1 LDHFFTSVNI
11 IMANQYT
18 PEEIQDIFDRYHEAI
33 NRGIPVTKEL
43 AEELADAKKGI
54 KNYTFT
60 LNQSL
65 KQLGQTTKQTIGNIA
80 NGAKGVS
87 VFNDNLSA
95 AADTASV
102 AAASFGPLGV
112 AVGLVIKALTF
123 FVITATKQSD
133 KLFESFQ
140 SLSRSGSVG
149 AQGMTDVFQ
158 SMKRFGYTIDELDKM
173 TAVMAENSRNFAMFS
188 GTAATGGKQLGELVD
203 GFRDARVNLQ
213 ALGLST
219 DEQVRAASGY
229 YKQMGRLG
237 RATEATSSG
246 ALAYIKEM
254 ETLTRLT
261 GLQRADLEAQREA
274 AEAIDA
280 FQAALA
286 DAGPAA
292 AKNMRETF
300 DRLSAIDPEIAQGY
314 AESVNGIITGSEAQM
329 KYLRSTNFEGLEI
342 AQRTTHDLS
351 MTASKVGDSLADL
364 YKGNQQLQRDFA
376 KVGVDYFGKGRSH
389 TILANKEFS
398 KATGKATEEVEGLY
412 AGMDAAT
419 RAQAEARVA
428 QIDASNNMQSFV
440 NMGVAPAT
448 QALAYLTQVVEKL
461 TSILPGGKS
470 KGYGQAGT
478 GTTGGSLAATG
489 AGAAAGA
496 AAGSLL
502 GPIGTAA
509 GGIIGG
515 LTGFAG
521 YQMHGGAGGTTA
533 GLRIKSGE
541 ATAGGSASENL
552 YALAQRIQNELGGDL
567 KHFSAFNDSYHQGTN
582 SVHTQGR
589 ALDFTL
595 NDPSKAAQVAAMIR
609 GMPGVAKVLD
619 EYTNPSS
626 RATAGHIHAEING
639 AAGFKGALSGPMSGY
654 KPNVL
659 MHGNEEL
666 SIRPAGGSSNSNSG
680 ASEGTMMKLIE
691 RVDDLIYLNKSQLS
705 AAEKMLKYQQ

>member
-1 LDHFFTSVNI
+1 
-11 IMANQYT
+11 MANQYT
-18 PEEIQDIFDRYHEAI
+18 PEEIQEIFDRYHEAI
-33 NRGIPVTKEL
+33 NKGIPITKEM

-95 AADTASV
+95 AADTASTV
-102 AAASFGPLGV
+102 AASFGPLGV
-112 AVGLVIKALTF
+112 AVGLVVKALTF
-123 FVITATKQSD
+123 FVTTANKQSD
-133 KLFESFQ
+133 KLFETFQ
-140 SLSRSGSVG
+140 NLSRSGSVG

-173 TAVMAENSRNFAMFS
+173 TSVLAENSRDFAMFS
-188 GTAATGGKQLGELVD
+188 GTAATGGKELSNLVE
-203 GFRDARVNLQ
+203 GMRDVRVNLQ

-229 YKQMGRLG
+229 YKQLGRLG
-237 RATEATSSG
+237 KASDATSAG
-246 ALAYIKEM
+246 AIAYIKEM

-261 GLQRADLEAQREA
+261 GLQRADLEAQREQ

-300 DRLSAIDPEIAQGY
+300 NRLSAIDPEIAQGY

-329 KYLRSTNFEGLEI
+329 KYLRSTNFEGLDL
-342 AQRTTHDLS
+342 AQRTTYDLS
-351 MTASKVGDSLADL
+351 MTASKVGDSLSDL

-376 KVGVDYFGKGRSH
+376 RVGVDYFGKGRSH

-412 AGMDAAT
+412 AGLDAAT
-419 RAQAEARVA
+419 KAQAEARVS

-440 NMGVAPAT
+440 NIGVAPAT
-448 QALAYLTQVVEKL
+448 RALAYLTEVVENL

-470 KGYGQAGT
+470 KGYGQKGT
-478 GTTGGSLAATG
+478 GTQGGSLAATG

-496 AAGSLL
+496 TAGSFFGPL
-502 GPIGTAA
+502 GTVA
-509 GGIIGG
+509 GGIVGG

-521 YQMHGGAGGTTA
+521 YQMHGGAGGTTD

-541 ATAGGSASENL
+541 ATAGGEASANL

-567 KHFSAFNDSYHQGTN
+567 RHFSAFNDSYHQGTN

-595 NDPSKAAQVAAMIR
+595 TDPSKAAQVAAMIR
-609 GMPGVAKVLD
+609 GMPGVSKVLD

-626 RATAGHIHAEING
+626 RATAGHIHAEISG
-639 AAGFKGALSGPMSGY
+639 AAGFRGSLSGPMSGY
-654 KPNVL
+654 MPNMM

-666 SIRPAGGSSNSNSG
+666 SIRPMGGTVNSSSG

-691 RVDDLIYLNKSQLS
+691 RVDDLIYLSKSQLS
-705 AAEKMLKYQQ
+705 TTEKMLKYQQ